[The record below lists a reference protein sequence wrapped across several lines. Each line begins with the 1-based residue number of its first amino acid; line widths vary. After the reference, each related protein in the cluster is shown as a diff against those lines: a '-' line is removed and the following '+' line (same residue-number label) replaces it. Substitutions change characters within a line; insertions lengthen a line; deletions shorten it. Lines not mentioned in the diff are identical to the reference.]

1 MFGRPGNNP
10 YCHHRALE
18 LKKEGLRE
26 RVVKIKSAPGL
37 PFDHGEF
44 EIVVE
49 PIDAAVP
56 KKRNPLPIVV

>member
-1 MFGRPGNNP
+1 MFGKAGNNP
-10 YCHHRALE
+10 YCHHRTLE

-26 RVVKIKSAPGL
+26 RVVKVKQAPGL
-37 PFDHGEF
+37 PFDHGLF

-56 KKRNPLPIVV
+56 KKTNRLPIVV